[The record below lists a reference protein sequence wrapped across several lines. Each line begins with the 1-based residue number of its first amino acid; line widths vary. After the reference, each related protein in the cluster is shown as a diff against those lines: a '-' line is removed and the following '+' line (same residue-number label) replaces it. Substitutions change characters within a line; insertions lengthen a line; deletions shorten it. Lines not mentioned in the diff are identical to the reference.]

1 MPRPVILFYT
11 PSPVPYASKLLS
23 LCAVQ
28 GFPLH
33 KVTVGDLDRPLSALA
48 QGLPAQE
55 ESPVPG
61 EPLPESVLIFC
72 HLSNAQLD
80 RLLPS
85 LRRIQARCLK
95 AVLTPTN
102 AQWTPR
108 TLYGEL
114 CRERDQLGGAHSPKP

>member
-1 MPRPVILFYT
+1 MPHPVILFYA

-28 GFPLH
+28 GVKLRMVSP
-33 KVTVGDLDRPLSALA
+33 GDLDRPLSALA
-48 QGLPAQE
+48 QGLPAE
-55 ESPVPG
+55 PG
-61 EPLPESVLIFC
+61 ASAPGDPLPEPVLIFC

-95 AVLTPTN
+95 AVLTPAN
-102 AQWTPR
+102 AQWTLR
-108 TLYGEL
+108 VLYGEL
-114 CRERDQLGGAHSPKP
+114 CRERDHLGGAHPSGS

>member
-11 PSPVPYASKLLS
+11 PSPVPYASKLPS

-28 GFPLH
+28 GFPLRR
-33 KVTVGDLDRPLSALA
+33 VTEGDLDCPLSALA
-48 QGLPAQE
+48 QGLPAPE
-55 ESPVPG
+55 EPPALG
-61 EPLPESVLIFC
+61 EPLSEPVLIFC

-85 LRRIQARCLK
+85 LRRIKALCLK

-102 AQWTPR
+102 AQWTLR

-114 CRERDQLGGAHSPKP
+114 CRERDQLGGAHSPTP